1 MKLKAKI
8 NIYTAGMFILLLII
22 LNSLI
27 FLLFSQMMLDNEV
40 DRSYAEAVKTVKG
53 IREAGEDV
61 KTGELLRAYLQ
72 VDGMF
77 KIVNEYGDTT
87 STITD
92 TEFQILQK
100 SLIFLFFIQLM
111 LNNEVDISYA
121 EAVKTVKGISEAG
134 EDVKTG
140 ELLRAYLPVEGMFK
154 IVNEDGESTRTI
166 TDPELQHLKDFKT
179 KYYDSEKYTT
189 IKIGKDSYIFV
200 SVPMITE
207 KGEVANLQ
215 LME

>member
-1 MKLKAKI
+1 LKAKI

-40 DRSYAEAVKTVKG
+40 DR
-53 IREAGEDV
+53 
-61 KTGELLRAYLQ
+61 
-72 VDGMF
+72 
-77 KIVNEYGDTT
+77 
-87 STITD
+87 
-92 TEFQILQK
+92 
-100 SLIFLFFIQLM
+100 
-111 LNNEVDISYA
+111 SYA

-200 SVPMITE
+200 FVPMITE
-207 KGEVANLQ
+207 KGEVDNLQ
-215 LME
+215 LMESLESKSHILNIIRVILYIVTKFAMCLFIYSVHILSYL

>member
-40 DRSYAEAVKTVKG
+40 DR
-53 IREAGEDV
+53 
-61 KTGELLRAYLQ
+61 
-72 VDGMF
+72 
-77 KIVNEYGDTT
+77 
-87 STITD
+87 
-92 TEFQILQK
+92 
-100 SLIFLFFIQLM
+100 
-111 LNNEVDISYA
+111 SYA

-166 TDPELQHLKDFKT
+166 TDPELQHLKDYKT
-179 KYYDSEKYTT
+179 KYYST
-189 IKIGKDSYIFV
+189 
-200 SVPMITE
+200 
-207 KGEVANLQ
+207 LR
-215 LME
+215 